1 MKSVQISA
9 PTRSLNGNLHR
20 RLTSSSGIAALGA
33 VILAASA
40 GSALAQPA
48 ATSQPRT
55 ESLTASAT
63 VKTTGTVDRKTA
75 EPRPQGTPAPING
88 DDKPVVRPG
97 ARKPAPKAA
106 SAQGAAS
113 DDEAYLESVRSSF
126 GWIDLPADFVGP
138 KDDKAYLESVSSSF
152 GWIDLPA
159 DMTGFKDDQEFAD
172 TVNAAFGWIDVSNVA
187 R

>member
-1 MKSVQISA
+1 VKSVHISV

-33 VILAASA
+33 VVLAASA
-40 GSALAQPA
+40 GSALAQP
-48 ATSQPRT
+48 RT
-55 ESLTASAT
+55 DSLTASAT
-63 VKTTGTVDRKTA
+63 VKNTGTSVDRKTV
-75 EPRPQGTPAPING
+75 EPRTQGTPAPINA
-88 DDKPVVRPG
+88 DDKPVVRPD
-97 ARKPAPKAA
+97 ARKPAPKAG
-106 SAQGAAS
+106 SAPAATS
-113 DDEAYLESVRSSF
+113 GDEAYLESVRSSF
-126 GWIDLPADFVGP
+126 GWIDLPADFAGP

-159 DMTGFKDDQEFAD
+159 DMTGFKNDQEFAD